1 MIGLEYIRKLNND
14 TCESLAEK
22 IGVTKSVVSHWESQR
37 KTISEKR
44 ISEIASLYSVS
55 PEYITKELTRL
66 DELTLQKDMVTQD
79 TDRETIETDIEELD
93 KKIVLEEILVRITSD
108 LLNLDTISDL
118 NIIVSAVSKTDD
130 TEQTFK
136 KTYTKR

>member
-1 MIGLEYIRKLNND
+1 MHND
-14 TCESLAEK
+14 TTITLAEK
-22 IGVTKSVVSHWESQR
+22 IGVTNPLVSQWESGKKPIPQ
-37 KTISEKR
+37 KR
-44 ISEIASLYSVS
+44 ISEIAALYNVS

-66 DELTLQKDMVTQD
+66 DELTLQKDMATQD
-79 TDRETIETDIEELD
+79 TGRETIETDIEELD

-108 LLNLDTISDL
+108 LLKLDTISDL
-118 NIIVSAVSKTDD
+118 NITVSAVSKTDD